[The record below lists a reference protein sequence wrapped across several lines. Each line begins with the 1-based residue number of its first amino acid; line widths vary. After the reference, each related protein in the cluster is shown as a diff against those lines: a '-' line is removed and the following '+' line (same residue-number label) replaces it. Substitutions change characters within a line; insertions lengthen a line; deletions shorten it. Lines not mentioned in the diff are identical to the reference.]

1 VSAAPRRLAEL
12 LDGIVAPAMAGDIVV
27 RGLTLDSRRVHSG
40 DAFVA
45 LRGGSA
51 HGITFAPA
59 ALASG
64 ASVVIAEA
72 PAPVASIGAGASEE
86 QKGSRDEGRGASEEQ
101 TAKHPA
107 VPAPDARD
115 EQRDAIEQ
123 RTLAPRPSPLVP
135 VSSTAPRPSSI
146 APVIWIDQLRGYV
159 GEIAARFFGR
169 PSEAMRVIG
178 VTGTN
183 GKTSI
188 VQLLASALAVLGAR
202 AATIGTLGAG
212 LVGAVDAGER
222 TTPDVINV
230 HGLLAQFREAGATDV
245 AMEVSSHALDQGRV
259 DAIAFALAVF
269 TNLTRDHLDYHG
281 DMQAYGAA
289 KARLF
294 AWPGLRAAVINVD
307 DAFGRELAASF
318 GRSGPGMAAS
328 QPQGRKELLR
338 YSLDDATA
346 EIRARDIRSSNEGLR
361 FTLVTPWG
369 EGEIATPLLGRFNV
383 GNLLAVAGCL
393 GALDYTFVQIHKA
406 LAQLKPVAGRMN
418 RIGGEGDLPLVVV
431 DYSHTPD
438 ALEQALTSLR
448 AHCAGRLICVF
459 GCGGERD
466 QGKRP
471 QMGAIAEELA
481 DAVVLTNDN
490 PRTEDPR
497 SILEQ
502 IVAGMREP
510 SRAVVIPD
518 RADAIRHALSEAESG
533 DVVVIAGKGH
543 EDYQITGQERRPFS
557 DRAVVLEAFGAAA

>member
-1 VSAAPRRLAEL
+1 VSAAPHRLAEL

-27 RGLTLDSRRVHSG
+27 RGLTLDSRRVHPS

-72 PAPVASIGAGASEE
+72 PAPVASIGAGARDQGPGTSEE
-86 QKGSRDEGRGASEEQ
+86 QKGARGEGREASKE
-101 TAKHPA
+101 PA
-107 VPAPDARD
+107 
-115 EQRDAIEQ
+115 
-123 RTLAPRPSPLVP
+123 LSFPSPAGGRRWP
-135 VSSTAPRPSSI
+135 AGPGEGGTSAND
-146 APVIWIDQLRGYV
+146 APVIWIDHLRDHV
-159 GEIAARFFGR
+159 GEIASRFFGR

-188 VQLLASALAVLGAR
+188 VQLLASALETLGAR

-222 TTPDVINV
+222 TTPDVISV
-230 HGLLAQFREAGATDV
+230 HGLLAQFRDAGATDV

-259 DAIAFALAVF
+259 NAVAFKLAVF

-281 DMQAYGAA
+281 DMASYGSA
-289 KARLF
+289 KAKLF
-294 AWPGLRAAVINVD
+294 AWPGLHAAIINVD
-307 DAFGRELAASF
+307 DAFGRELSANLASRHP
-318 GRSGPGMAAS
+318 GQGMAGTQS
-328 QPQGRKELLR
+328 QGRKELLR
-338 YSLDDATA
+338 YSIEDATA
-346 EIRARDIRSSNEGLR
+346 EIRALDIRSSNEGLR

-406 LAQLKPVAGRMN
+406 LTQLQPVPGRMN
-418 RIGGEGDLPLVVV
+418 RLGGEGDLPLVVV

-459 GCGGERD
+459 GCGSERD

-471 QMGAIAEELA
+471 QMGAIAERLA
-481 DAVVLTNDN
+481 DRIIVTDDN
-490 PRTEDPR
+490 PRGEDGDF
-497 SILEQ
+497 IVAQ
-502 IVAGMREP
+502 IVAGLSRPREAIVQ
-510 SRAVVIPD
+510 RD
-518 RADAIRHALSEAESG
+518 RARAIALALTQAQRGDAVL
-533 DVVVIAGKGH
+533 IAGKGH
-543 EDYQITGQERRPFS
+543 EPYQEIRGIKHPFDDLDVARR
-557 DRAVVLEAFGAAA
+557 ALEARPC